1 MQITVYL
8 LAFGDIVPAPIRF
21 VDIPQ
26 EELDAAVQQM
36 VHDETIWVEY
46 PESFVRLD
54 KAALECKLQLAF
66 YYGQNDFQPK
76 RSRSVSVGDVIEL
89 PDGSLHKVLGAGFES
104 LPAGTDIN
112 TLPRGRDASLC

>member
-8 LAFGDIVPAPIRF
+8 LAFGTEVPAPVRV
-21 VDIPQ
+21 VDLDRLEGKPTN
-26 EELDAAVQQM
+26 EEL
-36 VHDETIWVEY
+36 
-46 PESFVRLD
+46 LD
-54 KAALECKLQLAF
+54 LAF

-76 RSRSVSVGDVIEL
+76 PIRSVSVGDVVKL

-112 TLPRGRDASLC
+112 TLPRGREASLC